1 MQLVIPIEDTSNGS
15 GASNHC
21 IEQPRERETGTR
33 NRSAEAAI
41 DRNDS
46 NNANDDDA
54 ILSGD
59 LRDQFEAMKSVWRQA
74 RRGSEDA
81 GSSSSNDSSETRER
95 RAMVRADLK
104 RKERETAVET
114 AIKVANE
121 IATWQ
126 HGIADLEA
134 LLAAAEEDE
143 ELSIEE
149 ETDEG
154 DEGDEVVR
162 ENGPPGVREIEFVA
176 RHAPPRPAQVRFPF
190 LPPAIPTDEEEDHA
204 TSSASSSSS

>member
-1 MQLVIPIEDTSNGS
+1 MQLAIPIEDTSGGS
-15 GASNHC
+15 GARNHC

-33 NRSAEAAI
+33 NRTAEAAV

-46 NNANDDDA
+46 NNANDDA

-81 GSSSSNDSSETRER
+81 ASSSFNDSSETRER
-95 RAMVRADLK
+95 REIVRADLK

-126 HGIADLEA
+126 DGIADLEA
-134 LLAAAEEDE
+134 LLAAAEEEE
-143 ELSIEE
+143 ELPIEE
-149 ETDEG
+149 ET

-190 LPPAIPTDEEEDHA
+190 LPPAIPTDEEEDDA
-204 TSSASSSSS
+204 ASSASSSSNV